1 MNAWYELDLS
11 NPNLLSEWKSHTLV
25 TWVIL
30 LSKWKA
36 GRGRLARWNG
46 IEWLLVLLFGWLVG
60 EREAS
65 LIYFDFSSVSQEYKV
80 KMDGSLREAAYSDGD
95 EGLLEIL
102 SMEIMTLEEGS

>member
-1 MNAWYELDLS
+1 VAACTS
-11 NPNLLSEWKSHTLV
+11 V
-25 TWVIL
+25 
-30 LSKWKA
+30 
-36 GRGRLARWNG
+36 
-46 IEWLLVLLFGWLVG
+46 WLIGG
-60 EREAS
+60 REAS

>member
-1 MNAWYELDLS
+1 
-11 NPNLLSEWKSHTLV
+11 
-25 TWVIL
+25 
-30 LSKWKA
+30 
-36 GRGRLARWNG
+36 
-46 IEWLLVLLFGWLVG
+46 VG
-60 EREAS
+60 GREAS